1 MKDFRRLE
9 LKEKNL
15 RKEQKVSEV
24 VSIEEFVKN
33 PSNYVINAKPG
44 KFQLVLVDY
53 EKKDQEEN
61 EKEKGQKGAQAAR
74 RPVGKK
80 EEKGAAREPE

>member
-1 MKDFRRLE
+1 M
-9 LKEKNL
+9 
-15 RKEQKVSEV
+15 
-24 VSIEEFVKN
+24 SIEEFVKN

-61 EKEKGQKGAQAAR
+61 EKEKG
-74 RPVGKK
+74 
-80 EEKGAAREPE
+80 